1 MTGSYILYSN
11 EKANQHIFIRKE
23 ADGKET
29 VVSSGEMELYSKN
42 YPTIMDL
49 HHGLIR
55 FMFDVV
61 DNSETPR
68 STIDEDKMESILRVP
83 FDKMKDIIG

>member
-1 MTGSYILYSN
+1 MTDSYILYSN
-11 EKANQHIFIRKE
+11 EKDNQHIFIRKE

-29 VVSSGEMELYSKN
+29 VVSSREMELYSKS
-42 YPTIMDL
+42 YPTTMDL
-49 HHGLIR
+49 HHALIR

-61 DNSETPR
+61 DGSGTRR
-68 STIDEDKMESILRVP
+68 STVDDDKMESILSVP

>member
-1 MTGSYILYSN
+1 MTDSYILYSN
-11 EKANQHIFIRKE
+11 KKANQHIFIRKE

-49 HHGLIR
+49 HHALIR

-68 STIDEDKMESILRVP
+68 TSGCK
-83 FDKMKDIIG
+83 